1 MSSNTVVNEIDMHP
15 LAGTAVIVPKRAFQR
30 LNRSRMTIFA
40 QELAVLVFTKDILA
54 ESTLTGK
61 SGKVDSQK
69 SQLDVAKVQAI
80 TDAVLA
86 EFPHTSVSDVRAA
99 IRRKCNNEHFSKKK

>member
-1 MSSNTVVNEIDMHP
+1 
-15 LAGTAVIVPKRAFQR
+15 
-30 LNRSRMTIFA
+30 MTIFA